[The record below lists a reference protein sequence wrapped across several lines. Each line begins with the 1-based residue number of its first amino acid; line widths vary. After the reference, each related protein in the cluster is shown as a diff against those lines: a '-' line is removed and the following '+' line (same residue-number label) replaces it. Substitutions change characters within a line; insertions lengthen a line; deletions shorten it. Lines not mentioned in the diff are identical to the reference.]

1 MIDVSRTEERREPG
15 DRPVPAPGGRSSSEA
30 ADDPGAL
37 PAPDRSGDF
46 EPPWREARRRV
57 AIAWARGGL
66 RARGALV
73 LGGVLAAGLLGAF
86 LFGLWHVVVGGF
98 LRGNWNAAGFGFA
111 LAGIT
116 GVLLWIEASLAR
128 RLLPPGG
135 PRRGDADPEVLG

>member
-1 MIDVSRTEERREPG
+1 VIDVSRTEEQRE
-15 DRPVPAPGGRSSSEA
+15 PGGRSSSEA
-30 ADDPGAL
+30 PDDPGAP
-37 PAPDRSGDF
+37 PAPDPSVDF

-66 RARGALV
+66 RVRVALALGA
-73 LGGVLAAGLLGAF
+73 VLAAGLLGAF

-111 LAGIT
+111 LAGVS

-128 RLLPPGG
+128 RFLPPGG
-135 PRRGDADPEVLG
+135 PRGGDTNGEVLR